1 MWPPR
6 IGELNREIFVIKTI
20 KKQVIV
26 PTPFCTNWKVNREKM
41 SSNNGSG
48 QPVRSDSHTRSFASL
63 PTTSL
68 RNHVAPFAPL
78 QLAVELALEQVNTG
92 MKSPRS
98 VTREFHQLQSF
109 IVANERIR
117 GDLQQ
122 EVDMCHSLLERK
134 NEDLVIAVTN
144 NEELKY
150 QVKSLAERLEQV
162 EKDEIQKK
170 SILLDN
176 KNVEIDLLGERLIDQ
191 QSEAFNTFKRLQEK
205 IVELKK
211 EHVSLKEEMRIL
223 SQPLIDTSFLYELI
237 GEHEC
242 MKQQIDTKDKENAL
256 LRNLNNEILLCLDE
270 KESHIVQLNELLSIK
285 NEQLWNKD
293 EFIMDQSEV
302 HKNEMDLIRS
312 QLDHLQDIKSAS
324 DATIQVFK
332 NNMDEKDMYLSQL
345 VSLVTDLERESSS
358 LREMQKEQI
367 EQLKESL
374 KIQFKEQLLKL
385 RLEKIDRTP
394 ECQIATTLLE
404 KEEVKH
410 SNTMSILEKAELEL
424 DKFKDLVEKLEDRVR
439 VLSSENLQL
448 QYELTKE
455 QQLCERLQTENVNH
469 MLVETKR
476 QNLTLLYQQKISSLK
491 FANEQL
497 TTELKLLKDE
507 LGQKV
512 VLFDGLKR
520 SNANLS
526 LEIEDSESAT
536 GDLRHS
542 RSSLS
547 TEVSPSSKNILA
559 KLKQLIKQRE

>member
-1 MWPPR
+1 
-6 IGELNREIFVIKTI
+6 
-20 KKQVIV
+20 
-26 PTPFCTNWKVNREKM
+26 M
-41 SSNNGSG
+41 SSNGSG
-48 QPVRSDSHTRSFASL
+48 QPVRSDSHTRPRSFASL

-68 RNHVAPFAPL
+68 RNHVIAPFAPL

-122 EVDMCHSLLERK
+122 EVDMCRSLLERK
-134 NEDLVIAVTN
+134 NEDLVTAVTN

-162 EKDEIQKK
+162 EKDEIQKQ

-176 KNVEIDLLGERLIDQ
+176 KNAEIDLLGERLTTQ
-191 QSEAFNTFKRLQEK
+191 QSETFNTFKRLQEK
-205 IVELKK
+205 IVELKN

-223 SQPLIDTSFLYELI
+223 SQPLMDTSFLYELI

-242 MKQQIDTKDKENAL
+242 MKQQIDTKDKENEL

-270 KESHIVQLNELLSIK
+270 KESHIVQLKELLSIK
-285 NEQLWNKD
+285 NEQLRNKD
-293 EFIMDQSEV
+293 EFIMEQSEV
-302 HKNEMDLIRS
+302 HKNEMDLIRN
-312 QLDHLQDIKSAS
+312 QLDHLEDIKSVS
-324 DATIQVFK
+324 DATIQVLK
-332 NNMDEKDMYLSQL
+332 NTIEEKDMYLSQL

-385 RLEKIDRTP
+385 RLEKMDRTP
-394 ECQIATTLLE
+394 ECQLAKTLLE
-404 KEEVKH
+404 KEKMEH
-410 SNTMSILEKAELEL
+410 FNTMSILEKAEFEL

-439 VLSSENLQL
+439 VLSSENQQL
-448 QYELTKE
+448 QCELTKE
-455 QQLCERLQTENVNH
+455 QELCERLQTENVNH
-469 MLVETKR
+469 ILVETKR

-497 TTELKLLKDE
+497 TTELKLLKDD

-512 VLFDGLKR
+512 ILFDEQSRLIDELKR
-520 SNANLS
+520 SNSNLS
-526 LEIEDSESAT
+526 QEIELEESESAT
-536 GDLRHS
+536 GDS
-542 RSSLS
+542 RRSKTSLS
-547 TEVSPSSKNILA
+547 TEISPSPKNILA
-559 KLKQLIKQRE
+559 KLKLLVEQRE